1 MRKRTRTR
9 AVKDNRPYLMGLFA
23 LIFLLSACR
32 TPPLEPRRGD
42 EIVVAGQFFH
52 TGTRVLTWLDVGGFN
67 AYVGDGRNYN
77 PRRDLTARTLP
88 ALQKC
93 IDQFVIHYDDCG
105 YSALCFKILQQR
117 RLSVHFLIDVDGTIY
132 QTLDLVDAAQHATT
146 ANSRSVGVELAG
158 VGAWPAAALKELAPW
173 YRRDA
178 SGRTWLQLPAAAP
191 VHYTGGP
198 IRPDRVRGAIHG
210 RMLEQYDFTPEQY
223 AALAKLTAALCRAL
237 PRIACDYPRDAAGRL
252 VPKKLPDA
260 EIERFRG
267 VLGHYHIQENKVDP
281 GPALQWEKFIGEA
294 RALLEAR

>member
-1 MRKRTRTR
+1 MTDSRLLR
-9 AVKDNRPYLMGLFA
+9 AVRDNRPYLVGLFG
-23 LIFLLSACR
+23 LLLLSSCR
-32 TPPLEPRRGD
+32 TPPPEPRRGD

-52 TGTRVLTWLDVGGFN
+52 TGTRVLTWLDEGGFN
-67 AYVGDGRNYN
+67 AYPGDGRNYN
-77 PRRDLTARTLP
+77 PRRDLTERTLP
-88 ALQKC
+88 ALQKRV
-93 IDQFVIHYDDCG
+93 DQFVIHYDDCG
-105 YSALCFKILQQR
+105 YSALCFKVLQQR

-158 VGAWPAAALKELAPW
+158 VGARPASALKEIESW

-178 SGRTWLQLPAAAP
+178 AGQTRLQLPAAAP
-191 VHYTGGP
+191 VSYTGGP
-198 IRPDRVRGAIHG
+198 IRPDRVRSPIHG

-237 PRIACDYPRDAAGRL
+237 PRIACDYPHDAAGRV
-252 VPKKLPDA
+252 VPKKLPAD

-294 RALLEAR
+294 RVLLKPR